1 MWDCWT
7 TCFSVGRSREDDVG
21 QCVVG
26 TAVVG
31 GIGSGGDGSDDRDGR
46 CCDVV
51 LPSKTRRPELCWGQ
65 RARRRLGANDGV
77 GRCVAGRRFV
87 VRSAEDRRVT
97 RW

>member
-1 MWDCWT
+1 M
-7 TCFSVGRSREDDVG
+7 
-21 QCVVG
+21 G

-31 GIGSGGDGSDDRDGR
+31 GIGSGGDGSDRDGR
-46 CCDVV
+46 CCEVV

-65 RARRRLGANDGV
+65 RARRRPGTNDCV
-77 GRCVAGRRFV
+77 GRCVAGRWFV